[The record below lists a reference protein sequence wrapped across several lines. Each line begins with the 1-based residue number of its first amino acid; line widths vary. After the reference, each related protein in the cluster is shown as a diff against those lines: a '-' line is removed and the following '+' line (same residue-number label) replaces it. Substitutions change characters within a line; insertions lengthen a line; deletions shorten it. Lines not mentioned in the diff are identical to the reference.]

1 MEGILSCWGQLW
13 RGRAEK
19 QGEKSEEMVS
29 SAVWALERI
38 GEGRRGNRGP
48 MPGLLIPYSLHLWEK
63 CWKGLN
69 GARVHFQRGS
79 VGEEAES
86 SAVKQHL
93 RGVEAARRGK
103 HVSLGDLG
111 RQLILQLSLAVVPL
125 LLPEA
130 FPQSTGADFKGNS
143 PALPSSWPAE
153 RCWGP
158 GWRTAGPLDPVE
170 EKGWEF
176 FFGQNCR
183 E

>member
-1 MEGILSCWGQLW
+1 MFPWEIWGDSSSC
-13 RGRAEK
+13 
-19 QGEKSEEMVS
+19 S
-29 SAVWALERI
+29 SAWLVA
-38 GEGRRGNRGP
+38 P
-48 MPGLLIPYSLHLWEK
+48 
-63 CWKGLN
+63 
-69 GARVHFQRGS
+69 F
-79 VGEEAES
+79 
-86 SAVKQHL
+86 
-93 RGVEAARRGK
+93 
-103 HVSLGDLG
+103 
-111 RQLILQLSLAVVPL
+111 

-153 RCWGP
+153 WCWGP